1 MEFKSFI
8 AHWLDTLPLDSS
20 IPLAEGEQKR
30 RPPQSSQTGGSRK
43 RPRQQPSPPSSTMP
57 LSTPNHSPRKRAGA
71 DADEQTPRPS
81 RTSANRGNNADN
93 VPSLSSSSS
102 KRSRRSQSPTKFFP
116 LYGPEDRRLL
126 RDSLNTMT
134 IAPSPTLRDLLG
146 DMTDVAGRYAIMP
159 LRVKA
164 PTERHLVA
172 TGQFDRL
179 HEYMFCDD
187 AAWHHSCLD
196 GEGLVR
202 RAVRIAA
209 RSAECLRMLSDEL
222 AWNNLVHSQ
231 LLDMLVH
238 DMQDGPGQDMLDF
251 LSCTTTGIDPTYHR
265 FPDSA
270 SRVDY
275 MFQLFPERDAT
286 ISSHGDALLRMRPCF
301 NWTAD
306 RLLQQYPLAI
316 SIETK
321 RYGGDTVRGE
331 QQLGIWH
338 AAHWEFLVSRAGQDA
353 AEVLGILPSVVV
365 QGHTWSLVVS
375 ARRQGTTTMLC
386 SMEFGSTVSV
396 TGVFQV
402 LAGMRRL
409 RNWSLDVLWPW
420 YKQHLPELAGL
431 HP

>member
-1 MEFKSFI
+1 
-8 AHWLDTLPLDSS
+8 
-20 IPLAEGEQKR
+20 
-30 RPPQSSQTGGSRK
+30 
-43 RPRQQPSPPSSTMP
+43 
-57 LSTPNHSPRKRAGA
+57 
-71 DADEQTPRPS
+71 
-81 RTSANRGNNADN
+81 
-93 VPSLSSSSS
+93 
-102 KRSRRSQSPTKFFP
+102 
-116 LYGPEDRRLL
+116 
-126 RDSLNTMT
+126 
-134 IAPSPTLRDLLG
+134 
-146 DMTDVAGRYAIMP
+146 MP

-164 PTERHLVA
+164 PTERYLVA
-172 TGQFDRL
+172 TGQVDRL

-187 AAWHHSCLD
+187 SAWHHSCLD

-202 RAVRIAA
+202 RAVRIAT
-209 RSAECLRMLSDEL
+209 RSADCSRMLSDEL
-222 AWNNLVHSQ
+222 AWNNHVHSP

-238 DMQDGPGQDMLDF
+238 DMQDAPGQDMLDF
-251 LSCTTTGIDPTYHR
+251 LSCTTTTVDPAYHR

-275 MFQLFPERDAT
+275 VLQLFPERDTT
-286 ISSHGDALLRMRPCF
+286 ISPHGDALLRMRPCF

-321 RYGGDTVRGE
+321 RYGGDTVKGE

-338 AAHWEFLVSRAGQDA
+338 AAHWEFLISRAGQDA
-353 AEVLGILPSVVV
+353 AEALGILPSVVI

-375 ARRQGTTTMLC
+375 TRHQGTTTILC

-409 RNWSLDVLWPW
+409 RSWSLDVLWPW
-420 YKQHLPELAGL
+420 YKQHLPELAAL
-431 HP
+431 PP